1 MTNEDFITN
10 KLKIQQLIDQNKFNE
25 ALMVID
31 DLEKNTSDIDSVDHL
46 PYWFFKCHLL
56 AKTGK
61 SEKGLKIADK
71 SLSMVRDQIPGNLL
85 LLVDAIITKIET
97 LRLAVRFSST
107 YSIDKLS
114 GYLHLIEEGERT
126 LESISIIEPL
136 ERTERIAILQRNKG
150 IIYRSLGDLGR
161 SEKCFQQSLVI
172 NKKMGKKKDTL
183 EVLVDLANVFGIK
196 AEFNPQLEIF
206 QNCLNLCKTLEDR
219 EGIAENFLN
228 IARVYQRK
236 EESETASKYVKKSL
250 QLINELPKT
259 NRVARLLYNIGV
271 FYLNERYESSAALD
285 AYQRSLS
292 IWEELD
298 NKDEIHLC
306 LHILG
311 DMYQYSKG
319 DLNRALDYYEKSIAM
334 FEEDDEK
341 IVHCWNL
348 LDVGNLYHLKGNLDL
363 ALSYFQEALP
373 LLEEIGNDFYFC
385 QTFLHIGRVYRSKGD
400 NSTALDYYKRCLK
413 LLEERKLRFGAE
425 TEGLTYYELI
435 ALMVNI
441 KNMNNAKKYFELFTQ
456 YYEKNEQS
464 HRFLNQWFKLSE
476 ALILKNS
483 IRIKDKARAQQLFQE
498 VINDPTSVFNLL
510 NYLAD
515 SKKTA
520 MLNLCEI
527 LLFELKSS
535 PDEITDNI
543 EVFQE
548 VKQLLNN
555 LASLAKQQHSYPLL
569 GDVTILQA
577 KLALIEGNLSKV
589 MQLLAQAKTI
599 AEENELEFLHRRIN
613 IEENLLKNQLK
624 TWENLIKKNA
634 PLSERL
640 AQAQVEEYIVEAK
653 KMVNLSYQSSTP

>member
-1 MTNEDFITN
+1 MNYKSYIAN

-25 ALMVID
+25 ASVVID
-31 DLEKNTSDIDSVDHL
+31 DLENTVDIDLEDRL
-46 PYWFFKCHLL
+46 TCKFFKSHVL

-61 SEKGLKIADK
+61 TEKGLEMADK
-71 SLSMVRDQIPGNLL
+71 ALSMIRSQVPGKLL

-97 LRLAVRFSST
+97 LRLAARFSST

-126 LESISIIEPL
+126 LENISNLEPL
-136 ERTERIAILQRNKG
+136 ERTKRLAILHRNKG
-150 IIYRSLGDLGR
+150 LIYRSLGDLER
-161 SEKCFQQSLVI
+161 SEKYFQKSLAI
-172 NKKMGKKKDTL
+172 FKKTGKKKETL
-183 EVLVDLANVFGIK
+183 EVLMDLATVFGIR
-196 AEFNPQLEIF
+196 AEFNSQLEIF
-206 QNCLNLCKTLEDR
+206 QDYLNLCEEFEDR
-219 EGIAENFLN
+219 EGKAENFLN
-228 IARVYQRK
+228 IAKVYQSK
-236 EESETASKYVKKSL
+236 GESETASKYLKKSL

-259 NRVARLLYNIGV
+259 NRVARLLFNIGV

-285 AYQRSLS
+285 AYQKSLS
-292 IWEELD
+292 LYEELD
-298 NKDEIHLC
+298 NKDGIHLC

-319 DLNRALDYYEKSIAM
+319 NLNRALDYYEKSLAM
-334 FEEDDEK
+334 FEEVGRK
-341 IVHCWNL
+341 IVQCWNL

-363 ALSYFQEALP
+363 ALIHFQKALS
-373 LLEEIGNDFYFC
+373 LLEEICDEFYFC

-400 NSTALDYYKRCLK
+400 NNTALGYYKRCLK
-413 LLEERKLRFGAE
+413 LLGKRKLRFGPE

-435 ALMVNI
+435 ALMLDI
-441 KNMNNAKKYFELFTQ
+441 KDINNAKGYFELFTQ

-498 VINDPTSVFNLL
+498 VINDPTSVFNLV

-555 LASLAKQQHSYPLL
+555 LASLAKQQNSYPLL

-577 KLALIEGNLSKV
+577 KLALIEGNLSKA
-589 MQLLAQAKTI
+589 MELLAHAKII
-599 AEENELEFLHRRIN
+599 AEKNELEFLHRRIN
-613 IEENLLKNQLK
+613 IEENLLKTQLK

-634 PLSERL
+634 PLRERL

-653 KMVNLSYQSSTP
+653 KMVNLSYQSSTR